1 MDKIDYQE
9 RYDALVKT
17 IVMAGDL
24 LLCNLF
30 FHLACYYGTVIGQS
44 SVIQSHLLVSSIYFA
59 CNIKNGI
66 ILHKRKVRKFQI
78 VGIVLRNIFY
88 FSILTTILLKGGHFA
103 MPMPTYY
110 AEYLLAMFVGISCFR
125 LGVRY
130 LIKLYWKRIRHRN
143 GVILWE
149 VRKTM

>member
-66 ILHKRKVRKFQI
+66 ILQRTKLNCCVRERGNTTFRKC
-78 VGIVLRNIFY
+78 LSYARN
-88 FSILTTILLKGGHFA
+88 T
-103 MPMPTYY
+103 
-110 AEYLLAMFVGISCFR
+110 
-125 LGVRY
+125 
-130 LIKLYWKRIRHRN
+130 
-143 GVILWE
+143 
-149 VRKTM
+149 